1 MATKQHS
8 WCKNQETGNDACK
21 ASGLWQA
28 VSAHEG
34 GMPLTRALED
44 GNGQGTRQGV
54 ILGGE
59 GSHLLWNKDGALDT
73 QFGLSCQRGFI

>member
-1 MATKQHS
+1 MQSIRPKMALCTLCHQR
-8 WCKNQETGNDACK
+8 
-21 ASGLWQA
+21 QA